1 MFIQAERGSHSH
13 GWVLGLRGEAD
24 LGAHDE
30 GLWYCWCWCWGNWC
44 DREHGLV
51 LGLAAGSCAPPW
63 HLHAHAPEPL
73 SLSSFTANILDDSL
87 QHEGEY
93 DSQDESQDEAGALQ
107 LGFPVDIEE
116 TRIAGGLRLLDDIP
130 EDGTLA
136 CPLDI
141 QRAHER
147 YRRVLWASS
156 GHMCFVTHAFGY
168 CFRENGCRLRRI
180 GWLGR

>member
-1 MFIQAERGSHSH
+1 MLVQAERGSHSH
-13 GWVLGLRGEAD
+13 GWVLGLWGEAD

-30 GLWYCWCWCWGNWC
+30 RLWCCWCWCWGDGC
-44 DREHGLV
+44 DRDHGLV
-51 LGLAAGSCAPPW
+51 LGLVAGSCIPPW

-73 SLSSFTANILDDSL
+73 SLSSFAANILDDSL

-107 LGFPVDIEE
+107 LGFPVDIQE

-147 YRRVLWASS
+147 YRRVLGASS
-156 GHMCFVTHAFGY
+156 GHMCFVTHAFGIISEKMGVD
-168 CFRENGCRLRRI
+168 CAE
-180 GWLGR
+180 